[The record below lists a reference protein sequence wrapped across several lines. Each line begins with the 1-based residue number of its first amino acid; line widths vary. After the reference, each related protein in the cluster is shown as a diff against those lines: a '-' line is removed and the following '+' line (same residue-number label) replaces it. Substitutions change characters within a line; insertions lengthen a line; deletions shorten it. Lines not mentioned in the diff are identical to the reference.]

1 MVRSRSL
8 SGTFSFMADSGSKS
22 PQSTLNPSLH
32 HERNQARFKCQPWR
46 RRIRRVLLGIL
57 LLTLF
62 FYGIC
67 GFRRLDTKEYK
78 REDKWMRPSHC
89 SYFVED
95 CETTA
100 SFIFDSVHSLLKQ
113 WPNTFAPNGHS
124 IVTATV
130 PPNTQLYHAKVWS
143 GTPKKPTFFA
153 LNA

>member
-1 MVRSRSL
+1 
-8 SGTFSFMADSGSKS
+8 MADSGSKS
-22 PQSTLNPSLH
+22 PQSTLNRSLH
-32 HERNQARFKCQPWR
+32 HQGNQARFKRQPWQ

-57 LLTLF
+57 ILALF
-62 FYGIC
+62 FYGIH
-67 GFRRLDTKEYK
+67 GFRRLDTKEYERK
-78 REDKWMRPSHC
+78 DKWMRPSHC

-100 SFIFDSVHSLLKQ
+100 SFIFDSVYSLLKQ
-113 WPNTFAPNGHS
+113 WPSTFAPNGHS

-130 PPNTQLYHAKVWS
+130 PLNTQLYHAKVWS

>member
-8 SGTFSFMADSGSKS
+8 LGTFSFMADSGSNS
-22 PQSTLNPSLH
+22 PQSTLNQSLH

-46 RRIRRVLLGIL
+46 RRIQRVPLGIL

-62 FYGIC
+62 FYGIYD
-67 GFRRLDTKEYK
+67 FWRLDTKENK
-78 REDKWMRPSHC
+78 REDEWMRPSHC

-100 SFIFDSVHSLLKQ
+100 SFVFDSVHSLLKQ
-113 WPNTFAPNGHS
+113 WPSTYAPNGHS

>member
-1 MVRSRSL
+1 MIRSRSL
-8 SGTFSFMADSGSKS
+8 SGTFSFTADSGSKS
-22 PQSTLNPSLH
+22 PQSTRIQYK
-32 HERNQARFKCQPWR
+32 RNQARCKCQPWR

-62 FYGIC
+62 FYDIY
-67 GFRRLDTKEYK
+67 GFWRLDTKDYK

-89 SYFVED
+89 SYFFED

-100 SFIFDSVHSLLKQ
+100 SFIFDSVYSLLKQ